1 MLQVEQWGARVIHN
15 FRLFEREIAVANPEG
30 DEDNVAKRFA

>member
-1 MLQVEQWGARVIHN
+1 MGRTVIRH
-15 FRLFEREIAVANPEG
+15 FWLFEREIVLAKVKG